1 MSTLG
6 ERIRMVRKAQSP
18 KMSQTVFAESLGA
31 TQKMQTT
38 YESDTVPPDKTYQKL
53 LCLIYHINPLWL
65 ETGEGEM
72 AAAEAS
78 APCNTVPYRQ
88 AVHDQ
93 PPLVH
98 SKPSIEGLD
107 KLTLR
112 AVNQFLQLPQE
123 TRAQLFRMM
132 KAIVSDETDD
142 E

>member
-18 KMSQTVFAESLGA
+18 KMNQDAFGVTLGA
-31 TQKMQTT
+31 SRNKIKT
-38 YESDTVPPDKTYQKL
+38 YELGQVAPNETFRAL
-53 LCLIYHINPLWL
+53 LCHTYHINPLWL

-72 AAAEAS
+72 AAAETS
-78 APCNTVPYRQ
+78 APCETVQYRQ
-88 AVHDQ
+88 VVHDK

-98 SKPSIEGLD
+98 NKPSLEGLD

-112 AVNQFLQLPQE
+112 AINQFLQLPQE
-123 TRAQLFRMM
+123 TRAQLFKMM
-132 KAIVSDETDD
+132 KAIVSDKTDD

>member
-6 ERIRMVRKAQSP
+6 ERIRMVRKVQSP
-18 KMSQTVFAESLGA
+18 KMNQDEFAKSLGV
-31 TQKMQTT
+31 TVRMIYT
-38 YESDTVPPDKTYQKL
+38 YENDKVVPNDTFKML
-53 LCLIYHINPLWL
+53 LFHIYHINPLWL

-72 AAAEAS
+72 VAAETS
-78 APCNTVPYRQ
+78 APCDTVQYRQ
-88 AVHDQ
+88 AVHDK
-93 PPLVH
+93 PPLAH
-98 SKPSIEGLD
+98 NKPSLEGLD

-132 KAIVSDETDD
+132 KAIVSDEADD

>member
-78 APCNTVPYRQ
+78 APCDTAQYQQNIP
-88 AVHDQ
+88 DN
-93 PPLVH
+93 
-98 SKPSIEGLD
+98 PSLEGLD

>member
-78 APCNTVPYRQ
+78 APCNIDRSSMTSLRSPITN
-88 AVHDQ
+88 
-93 PPLVH
+93 PL
-98 SKPSIEGLD
+98 SKGLTSSPFEPSINFFSSHRKRGHSFSE
-107 KLTLR
+107 
-112 AVNQFLQLPQE
+112 
-123 TRAQLFRMM
+123 
-132 KAIVSDETDD
+132 
-142 E
+142 